1 MKLSAVILTMGDR
14 PKEAAAALRSVREQ
28 SLCDAEVV
36 VIGNGAQPGVAG
48 DMTEALAEN
57 VGIPEGR
64 NVGARIATGDVILF
78 LDDDATLANEDACR
92 RLIGHFERDL
102 DLAVV
107 SLRIVDPAT
116 GITQRRHVPRL
127 GRGDPMEGGAV
138 TTFLGGACAVR
149 SEVFASLGG
158 FPGEF
163 FYAHEETDFA
173 WRAIDAG
180 WSVRYQPEIVVT
192 HPLTTTDRHADA
204 DRISMRNRVLLARR
218 NLPLPLVP
226 IYPVSWLVLSLA
238 RSRSMRRWR
247 AIFRG
252 FADGWREEIE
262 RSPIRWSTVW
272 ALTRLGRPPIV

>member
-14 PKEAAAALRSVREQ
+14 PKEAAAAVRSVRDQ
-28 SLCDAEVV
+28 SLCEAEVV
-36 VIGNGAQPGVAG
+36 VVGNGAPPGVAG
-48 DMTEALAEN
+48 DLTEALPEN
-57 VGIPEGR
+57 LGIPEGR
-64 NVGARIATGDVILF
+64 NVGAGMATGDVILF
-78 LDDDATLANEDACR
+78 LDDDATLAGEDACG
-92 RLIGHFERDL
+92 RLLDQFESDP

-107 SLRIVDPAT
+107 SMRIVDPAT

-127 GRGDPMEGGAV
+127 GRGDPLEGGAV

-149 SEVFASLGG
+149 RVVFASLGG

-173 WRAIDAG
+173 WRAINAG
-180 WSVRYQPEIVVT
+180 WSVRYQPEVVVT
-192 HPLTTTDRHADA
+192 HPPTTTVRHADA

-238 RSRSMRRWR
+238 RSRSIRRWR

-252 FADGWREEIE
+252 FAGGWREEAE